1 MERMTMFKR
10 NYVSYF
16 VLLLVVCGCSACE
29 VFRQKTEGKPIV
41 EVAGNFLYEQ
51 DLKNVIPSGVNKED
65 SARIAQQ
72 FIKRWATDVLMHETA
87 KRNVANQP
95 HIDRMVADY
104 KKDLVL
110 HEYERRIVAERLDR
124 EVSEEELSEFYE
136 QYATSMRLTEAVVK
150 GLLIVLP
157 HQAPHMD
164 EVKKWV
170 NQPDSDAVDKI
181 EKYVLQNAV
190 SYDYFMDR
198 WIPFSEV
205 RRLLPQAVEHADEFL
220 KSNNGFV
227 EFADSLKIGLL
238 FLKES
243 RLTGDI
249 RPYDYAREE
258 IKELLINRRK
268 VELVQKLE
276 QDIYEEAMQNGDIV
290 MW

>member
-1 MERMTMFKR
+1 MKRMIMFKR
-10 NYVSYF
+10 IYVRYA
-16 VLLLVVCGCSACE
+16 VVLVVVACCSACE

-41 EVAGNFLYEQ
+41 EVSGNFLYEQ
-51 DLKNVIPSGVNKED
+51 DLRKVIPHGVNEED
-65 SARIAQQ
+65 STRIAQR
-72 FIKRWATDVLMHETA
+72 FIKRWATDVLMHEAA
-87 KRNVANQP
+87 KRNVANEA
-95 HIDRMVADY
+95 HIERMVADY
-104 KKDLVL
+104 KKDLLL
-110 HEYERRIVAERLDR
+110 HEYERRIVAERLNRD
-124 EVSEEELSEFYE
+124 VSEEELTEFYE
-136 QYATSMRLTEAVVK
+136 QYATSMRLTEAIVK

-181 EKYVLQNAV
+181 EKYVVQNAV

-205 RRLLPQAVEHADEFL
+205 RRLLPQAVEQADDFL
-220 KSNNGFV
+220 KTHNGFV
-227 EFADSLKIGLL
+227 QFSDSLKTGLL

-243 RLTGDI
+243 KLTGEV

-290 MW
+290 LW